1 MDSDGNYLKVVG
13 DIHPKGC
20 VVSYVKYFPSE
31 YGTRIKDGKRY
42 GYNSFVS
49 KSFSILGD
57 KADRV
62 CFSPFHGGILTS
74 TPDSKIVKVFSA
86 RGKLQEIVAN
96 KETYKKH
103 KVGSELITFLEAIEN
118 RVDLGNLGITGSFL
132 IDMQNESSDIDLVCY
147 GEKTYRQLKKVF
159 NKACEPY
166 LGDNAMRLYARRMIH
181 MADMNFDALIKQEN
195 RKLQGLTFK
204 NKVHINCQPL
214 REDSGI
220 FADIELIEV
229 GEISCVARIIED
241 REGIYSPAIY
251 KIKTINV
258 LDSLFD
264 GRKQFKD
271 EVKYLISFI
280 GAYSNSFL
288 RGDKVFLEGKLV
300 QVRNGGKIAYGIEL
314 SPWNTNRTFK
324 ALLLN

>member
-1 MDSDGNYLKVVG
+1 
-13 DIHPKGC
+13 
-20 VVSYVKYFPSE
+20 
-31 YGTRIKDGKRY
+31 
-42 GYNSFVS
+42 
-49 KSFSILGD
+49 
-57 KADRV
+57 
-62 CFSPFHGGILTS
+62 
-74 TPDSKIVKVFSA
+74 
-86 RGKLQEIVAN
+86 
-96 KETYKKH
+96 
-103 KVGSELITFLEAIEN
+103 
-118 RVDLGNLGITGSFL
+118 
-132 IDMQNESSDIDLVCY
+132 
-147 GEKTYRQLKKVF
+147 
-159 NKACEPY
+159 
-166 LGDNAMRLYARRMIH
+166 

-258 LDSLFD
+258 LDSLFN

-300 QVRNGGKIAYGIEL
+300 QVKNGGKIAYGIEL